1 MQNVNLKRGGVGGG
15 MVIMVMY
22 AVRWETRNGS
32 VCIRKGTDG
41 TMNFRNGRIYFWG
54 AVQLNRVLQKV
65 KNKKKTKNILIIQ
78 LKNKFLY
85 NENGISTHFTPVE
98 YLS

>member
-1 MQNVNLKRGGVGGG
+1 MRLDGKP
-15 MVIMVMY
+15 
-22 AVRWETRNGS
+22 ETEVS
-32 VCIRKGTDG
+32 AFAKDG